1 MAFDKSTWDQLKN
14 TTASRLIQALLA
26 DNWEGDVIRRAPR
39 AFVKNDG
46 SGKRIV
52 IHFHSQKTQS
62 LPRYLPQV
70 RYMSRTLVGIG
81 DGWADERRGSCRK

>member
-1 MAFDKSTWDQLKN
+1 MAFDKSIWDQLKN

-26 DNWEGDVIRRAPR
+26 DNWEEEATRGAPR

-52 IHFHSQKTQS
+52 IHFHSQKTYG
-62 LPRYLPQV
+62 PRMLKG
-70 RYMSRTLVGIG
+70 LLADIG
-81 DGWADERRGSCRK
+81 WSKDDLKRLKLIK